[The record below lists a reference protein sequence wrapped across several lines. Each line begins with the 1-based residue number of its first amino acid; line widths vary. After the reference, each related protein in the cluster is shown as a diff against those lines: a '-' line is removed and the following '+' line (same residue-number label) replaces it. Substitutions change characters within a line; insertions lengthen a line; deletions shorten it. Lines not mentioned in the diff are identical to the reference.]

1 MKKMLFY
8 SIFWFMGVFGISMS
22 IIPQNT
28 VTLTLPNSQTLT
40 VSRGDASYWIALK
53 DMLEDADP
61 DEAVQVPYLGPQ
73 ASWQDMSDLFALVP
87 MPLNAKQQ
95 WLSQVP
101 VGRLMNLFY
110 VANYLNNEDVLSAI
124 GEMIADRA
132 MLPGGAR
139 EILNQLQ
146 RFSSLNPQSRLLP
159 LKVLAQRVMPQTA
172 GLLASRIS
180 HRVQSAVKA
189 TSLAPFGDS
198 DLAIGTNDGFIR
210 ILRGDSLHYLSD
222 LIGHGGSVNVVAA
235 LPGGLGLIS
244 GSADQIMREWLQEA
258 ENWVSRTITGRIV
271 LKSLTILPDGTVLSG
286 DNQGRIKVWNKV
298 AGDWHLTAGFDGHDR
313 WVDKLVGVSDTSFF
327 SGTLS
332 EIKLWNKGER
342 GWDSELIATGA
353 QAGGQFSALAA
364 WTDKKLVFGLSGGAI
379 YLWQKDDNSVSSTE
393 LVFQN
398 PANLPN
404 PVKSLV
410 CLPNNVIAAGFGDG
424 TIGVFKKIGNVW
436 QQITLTGHTSA
447 VNNLVVMPDG
457 TLVSSAF
464 DGAMYSWVNPYDLIA
479 SEEDQLLLLIAYLSR
494 QLQQPLTLLVYHRLG
509 ITALRREASEMLKNA
524 LSKAGWLR
532 SPLHPERIWRW
543 ISTR

>member
-1 MKKMLFY
+1 MKKMLLY
-8 SIFWFMGVFGISMS
+8 SMVGFMGVFGISMS
-22 IIPQNT
+22 IISQNT
-28 VTLTLPNSQTLT
+28 VTLILPNSQTLT
-40 VSRGDASYWIALK
+40 VSRGDASYWITLK

-61 DEAVQVPYLGPQ
+61 EEAVQVPYLGPQ
-73 ASWQDMSDLFALVP
+73 ASWQDMSDLFALTS

-101 VGRLMNLFY
+101 VGRLMGLFY
-110 VANYLNNEDVLSAI
+110 VANYLNNDDVLSAI
-124 GEMIADRA
+124 GEMIAYRT
-132 MLPGGAR
+132 MLPGGAQ
-139 EILNQLQ
+139 EILSQLQ

-159 LKVLAQRVMPQTA
+159 LKVLAERVVPQTA
-172 GLLASRIS
+172 GLLASQVA

-189 TSLAPFGDS
+189 TSLAPFGDGN
-198 DLAIGTNDGFIR
+198 LAIGTNGGFIR

-222 LIGHGGSVNVVAA
+222 LIGHGGPINVVAA
-235 LPGGLGLIS
+235 LPGGLGFIS
-244 GSADQIMREWLQEA
+244 GSADQTMREWLEQA
-258 ENWVSRTITGRIV
+258 ENWVSRIITERIV
-271 LKSLTILPDGTVLSG
+271 LKSLTLLPDGTVLSG
-286 DNQGRIKVWNKV
+286 DNQGNIKVWNKV
-298 AGDWHLTAGFDGHDR
+298 AGDWHLTAGLTGHDR

-327 SGTLS
+327 SGTLN

-342 GWDSELIATGA
+342 GWESELIPTGA

-379 YLWQKDDNSVSSTE
+379 YLWQKDDNGVSSTE
-393 LVFQN
+393 LVFRN
-398 PANLPN
+398 LANLPN

-410 CLPNNVIAAGFGDG
+410 CLPNNVVAAGFGDG
-424 TIGVFKKIGNVW
+424 TIGVFKKIESVW

-447 VNNLVVMPDG
+447 VNNLAAMSDG

-494 QLQQPLTLLVYHRLG
+494 QLRQPLTLLAYHRLE
-509 ITALRREASEMLKNA
+509 ITALRRGVSEALRNA